1 MLLAWSDAANG
12 HQVALAPS
20 DARAFPRHVQVALQ
34 AAYFLG
40 NMQWAESDRARLI
53 LELLGFPK
61 VRSAWDLALVSSA

>member
-1 MLLAWSDAANG
+1 M
-12 HQVALAPS
+12 
-20 DARAFPRHVQVALQ
+20 QVALQ

-61 VRSAWDLALVSSA
+61 VRSAWDLALVSCA